1 MNTIKEK
8 IFKNNPTRMIVFG
21 FLVVIATGTILLC
34 LPVSSQN
41 GQSINVLDALFT
53 ATSATCVT
61 GLVVVNTMEQWTAF
75 GKTVLFCL
83 IQIGGLGF
91 MTFIVLGSL
100 ALHKKI
106 TLSDRLL
113 IKESYNQNNIVGMV
127 KYIQKIIFGTLLI
140 EGIGAIFLAI
150 AFVPLF
156 GFKKGIL
163 YGIFHSV
170 SAFCNAGFDIISLES
185 FIPYVDNALI
195 NITIFILVILGGL
208 GFMVWLDTIKV
219 LKLKWIK
226 KWSFRVAIKRLSL
239 HSKIVYVSTFL
250 LLAFGMLIFFMWE
263 STNPYT
269 MGHLSLKGKLLASA
283 MQSVTVRTAG
293 FNSIDQGSMTEVSK
307 FVSVLLMFVG
317 ASPGGTAGGV
327 KTVTLSVLWIAV
339 LSVIRGSKYTH
350 VFKRNISFSTLQK
363 ALAVFFISLTMVLLM
378 TLLLSYTER
387 NMAIEH
393 NFMDILFETTSALG
407 TTGITT
413 GITPYLSNIGRI
425 IIIIAMFMG
434 RIGPISIVIA
444 LTKKQNQNKYQL
456 QYAEEQIIVG

>member
-1 MNTIKEK
+1 MNIIKEK
-8 IFKNNPTRMIVFG
+8 IFKNNPTRIIVFG
-21 FLVVIATGTILLC
+21 FLVVVIVGTILLC
-34 LPVSSQN
+34 LPISSQN
-41 GQSINVLDALFT
+41 GKSINVLDALFT

-75 GKTVLFCL
+75 GKIVIFCL

-127 KYIQKIIFGTLLI
+127 KYIKKIIFGTLFI
-140 EGIGAIFLAI
+140 EGIGAIFLAM
-150 AFVPLF
+150 AFIPLF
-156 GFKKGIL
+156 GLKKGIV

-208 GFMVWLDTIKV
+208 GFMVWTDTIRV
-219 LKLKWIK
+219 LKLKWSK
-226 KWSFRVAIKRLSL
+226 KWSFTTAIKRLSL
-239 HSKIVYVSTFL
+239 HSKIVYLSTFL
-250 LLAFGMLIFFMWE
+250 LLAFGMLIFFVWE

-293 FNSIDQGSMTEVSK
+293 FNSIVQGDMTEVSK
-307 FVSVLLMFVG
+307 FVSILLMFVG
-317 ASPGGTAGGV
+317 ASPGGTAGGI
-327 KTVTLSVLWIAV
+327 KTVTISVLWIAV
-339 LSVIRGSKYTH
+339 LSVVRGSKHTH
-350 VFKRNISFSTLQK
+350 VFKRNIPFSTLQK
-363 ALAVFFISLTMVLLM
+363 ALAVFFISLTMVLLI

-387 NMAIEH
+387 NMIIEH
-393 NFMDILFETTSALG
+393 DFMDILFETTSALG

-413 GITPYLSNIGRI
+413 GITPYLSKIGRM

>member
-8 IFKNNPTRMIVFG
+8 LFKNNPTRMIVFG
-21 FLVVIATGTILLC
+21 FLVVIAMGTILLC
-34 LPVSSQN
+34 FPISSQN

-61 GLVVVNTMEQWTAF
+61 GLVVVNTMEQWTVF
-75 GKTVLFCL
+75 GKTVIFCL

-150 AFVPLF
+150 AFVPIF
-156 GFKKGIL
+156 GLKKGIL
-163 YGIFHSV
+163 YGIFHAV

-185 FIPYVDNALI
+185 FIPYVDNTLI

-219 LKLKWIK
+219 FKLKWTK
-226 KWSFRVAIKRLSL
+226 KWSYRAAIKRLSL
-239 HSKIVYVSTFL
+239 HSKIVYISTFL
-250 LLAFGMLIFFMWE
+250 LLAFGMLIFFVWE

-307 FVSVLLMFVG
+307 FVSILLMFVG
-317 ASPGGTAGGV
+317 ASPGGTAGGI

-339 LSVIRGSKYTH
+339 LSVVRGSKQTH

-413 GITPYLSNIGRI
+413 GITPYLSKVGRI

>member
-1 MNTIKEK
+1 MKQIKEK
-8 IFKNNPTRMIVFG
+8 MFKNNPTRIIIFG
-21 FLVVIATGTILLC
+21 FLVVILFGTVLLS
-34 LPVSSQN
+34 LPFSSQN
-41 GQSINVLDALFT
+41 GKEIGILDALFT

-61 GLVVVNTMEQWTAF
+61 GLVVVNSMSQWTTF
-75 GKTVLFCL
+75 GKFVLFCL

-91 MTFIVLGSL
+91 MTFIMLGSL
-100 ALHKKI
+100 VLHKKI

-127 KYIQKIIFGTLLI
+127 KYIKKIIFGTLLI
-140 EGIGAIFLAI
+140 EGIGAIFLTI
-150 AFVPLF
+150 VFTPIF
-156 GFKKGIL
+156 GIKSGIL

-185 FIPYVDNALI
+185 LIPYVDNTLL
-195 NITIFILVILGGL
+195 NITLMFLIVLGGL
-208 GFMVWLDTIKV
+208 GFMVWTDTIRV
-219 LKLKWIK
+219 LKLKWTK
-226 KWSFRVAIKRLSL
+226 KWSFRIAIKRLSL

-250 LLAFGMLIFFMWE
+250 LLLSGMILFFIWE
-263 STNPYT
+263 STNPNT
-269 MGHLSLKGKLLASA
+269 MGNLSLKGKLLASA

-307 FVSVLLMFVG
+307 FISILLMFVG
-317 ASPGGTAGGV
+317 ASPGGTAGGI

-339 LSVIRGSKYTH
+339 LSVVRGSNHTH

-363 ALAVFFISLTMVLLM
+363 ALAVFFISLTMVLFI
-378 TLLLSYTER
+378 TLLLSFTER
-387 NMAIEH
+387 NMPIEH
-393 NFMDILFETTSALG
+393 SLMDILFETVSALG
-407 TTGITT
+407 TTGVTT
-413 GITPYLSNIGRI
+413 GITPYLSKTGRI

-444 LTKKQNQNKYQL
+444 LTKKQNQKKYQL